1 MLWYFTDVS
10 YVVYCTVECRSYKTE
25 LCLKYDDEC
34 NVISIVIMYTQWNF
48 VFMWTNLVIYARIMK
63 FVDGVKEQGEVQSSV
78 QETLAL
84 LVDCFTD
91 VDAACLAQLEALVLQ
106 NIEQVTLSFALRN
119 YFCMFG

>member
-1 MLWYFTDVS
+1 
-10 YVVYCTVECRSYKTE
+10 
-25 LCLKYDDEC
+25 
-34 NVISIVIMYTQWNF
+34 
-48 VFMWTNLVIYARIMK
+48 MK